1 MPVNGSG
8 IGEGARMIRNRVFS
22 GALTTILAVAFI
34 VALAAC
40 GGAKAAE
47 VKVSITEW
55 SITSGVAQIS
65 AGKVQFVVAN
75 AGKEPHEFVII
86 KSDLSVDAL
95 PVVEGKV
102 DEQRV
107 QLIDEIEPFAGGATE
122 KITVDLKAARYILI
136 CNIVEKTPGEPV
148 ESHYLQGMRAAFTVN
163 P

>member
-1 MPVNGSG
+1 MS
-8 IGEGARMIRNRVFS
+8 RKRVFS
-22 GALTTILAVAFI
+22 GALTTVLAIALI
-34 VALAAC
+34 VSLAAC

-47 VKVSITEW
+47 VKVSLKEW
-55 SITSGVAQIS
+55 SITSDVAQVR

-75 AGKEPHEFVII
+75 DGKEPHEFVII
-86 KSDLSVDAL
+86 KSDLGVDAL

-107 QLIDEIEPFAGGATE
+107 QVIDEIEPFAGGATE

-136 CNIVEKTPGEPV
+136 CNIVEKIPGEPV
-148 ESHYLQGMRAAFTVN
+148 ESHYLQGMRTAFTVS